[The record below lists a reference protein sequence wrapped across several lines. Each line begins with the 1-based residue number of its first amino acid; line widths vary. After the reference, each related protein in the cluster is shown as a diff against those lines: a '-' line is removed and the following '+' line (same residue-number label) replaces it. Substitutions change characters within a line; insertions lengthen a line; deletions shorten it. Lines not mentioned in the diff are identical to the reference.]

1 MASNLRNG
9 IKWENTL
16 SERWFWVKD
25 DFECD
30 MNSGKRWI
38 QVRVIIKRELPSSEK
53 LFHVRLQCSMWINDY
68 KWEMTS
74 SERRFQVRDGFKSG
88 WIWVGD
94 DINWEIT
101 SSDRKLVALSERL
114 LHVGRH
120 FSQVYLIKSHENY
133 SVTAATLVSLSYLKT

>member
-9 IKWENTL
+9 IKWENNL
-16 SERWFWVKD
+16 SEKRFRVKY

-30 MNSGKRWI
+30 VNSGKIWI

-53 LFHVRLQCSMWINDY
+53 LFHVRLHCWVWINGY
-68 KWEMTS
+68 KWVMTS

-101 SSDRKLVALSERL
+101 SSDRKIVALSERFL
-114 LHVGRH
+114 QVGRH
-120 FSQVYLIKSHENY
+120 FNQMYFIKSHENY